1 MKKLFLLAA
10 LLASAARAELK
21 TLHDVLDREVKV
33 DVPVKNAV
41 LMFYYPDYIAAT
53 GAENFKNIKGISRE
67 FWEKY
72 NAGSWQLFV
81 DKIPTLKDIADVGNV
96 STQTFSLEKTLA
108 LKPDAVIMGKWQYK
122 TLESE
127 VKRLEEAGVPVVVVD
142 FNDQTVANHTKSTR
156 LFGQLAGTEERA
168 NALAEEYAAGMQDI
182 EKRVAEAKKPKP
194 KIYIEF
200 GNKGPAEYSYTFGNN
215 MWGAIA
221 RQVGGDNIA
230 APFIDSWGPISAEQ
244 FLSNPPDVVM
254 ISGTEMNADSHPEIM
269 AMGLNISEADARK
282 RLAAFRG
289 RTGWADIP
297 AVKNNR
303 VYGLYHTASRSLADL
318 ASAQFIAKALYPE
331 QFKDIDPQKTYRDFH
346 QKHLGVEPEGTF
358 FLEPLNP

>member
-41 LMFYYPDYIAAT
+41 LLFYYPDYIAAT

-81 DKIPTLKDIADVGNV
+81 DKIPTLRDIADVGNV

-200 GNKGPAEYSYTFGNN
+200 GNKGPDEYSYTFGNN

-254 ISGTEMNADSHPEIM
+254 ISGTEMNTDTHPEIM

-282 RLAAFRG
+282 RLAAFRS

-331 QFKDIDPQKTYRDFH
+331 QFKDIDPRKTYRDFH